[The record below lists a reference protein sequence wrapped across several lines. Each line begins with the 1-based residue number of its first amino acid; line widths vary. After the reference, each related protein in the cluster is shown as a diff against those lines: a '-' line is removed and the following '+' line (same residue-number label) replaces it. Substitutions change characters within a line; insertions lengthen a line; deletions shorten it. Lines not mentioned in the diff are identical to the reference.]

1 METKQNKNPNKT
13 KQNKNLAC
21 YEMSFFSF
29 QTTSLLSCC
38 PEDFFFGCIPVFVCE
53 SCSWITYLA
62 CLITLFVIVKQFHV
76 MFKMDVLWE
85 KSGSNEVGKEE
96 GELFPVEFPCST
108 KGEI

>member
-1 METKQNKNPNKT
+1 
-13 KQNKNLAC
+13 
-21 YEMSFFSF
+21 
-29 QTTSLLSCC
+29 
-38 PEDFFFGCIPVFVCE
+38 
-53 SCSWITYLA
+53 
-62 CLITLFVIVKQFHV
+62 